1 MERIP
6 PHLQTTYQEY
16 PWLNYHPETVT
27 TYLPPDYYDTLL
39 KKYTFGGKL
48 DLDYFQDYFSRHFQ
62 PGQEDVLELGFGSGR
77 ATDLLLDSNIGFRSL
92 DLVDLS
98 KDMVTRGR
106 EKYEDVPGVA
116 VFESD
121 ILDYLQSTTRS
132 YNAVF
137 SLWGFSYSVH
147 HHMNEIGIRNGAK
160 LADSVITKFITQNLK
175 GDGSMFIVHPDI
187 LSDEQK
193 ILKDLRQ
200 PTISKT
206 KDKQSSSKRVLD
218 STLDRLEKLGLVTA
232 DCIQLKGDPIRYSN
246 TDEALEI
253 FLNFHMHGYLNRSR
267 RLLRSIDLL
276 KSKFAEYQRGDEV
289 LISPGCFI
297 YEVTALT

>member
-1 MERIP
+1 MEKVP
-6 PHLQTTYQEY
+6 SQLQAIYQEY

-39 KKYTFGGKL
+39 KRYTFGGRL
-48 DLDYFQDYFSRHFQ
+48 DLDYFQDYLGRRLQ
-62 PGQEDVLELGFGSGR
+62 PKQEDVLELGFGSGR
-77 ATDLLLDSNIGFRSL
+77 ATDLLVGSGIEFHSL

-98 KDMVTRGR
+98 TDMVARGR
-106 EKYEDVPGVA
+106 EKYQHIPGVSI
-116 VFESD
+116 FESD
-121 ILDYLQSTTRS
+121 ILDYFQSTTRS
-132 YNAVF
+132 YSAVF

-147 HHMNEIGIRNGAK
+147 HHMNEIGIRDGAK
-160 LADSVITKFITQNLK
+160 LADSVITKFITQNLRR
-175 GDGSMFIVHPDI
+175 GGSMFIVHPDI
-187 LSDEQK
+187 LSDEQR

-218 STLDRLEKLGLVTA
+218 STLDRLEELGLVTA
-232 DCIQLKGDPIRYSN
+232 DCTQLKGDPIRYSN

-267 RLLRSIDLL
+267 RLPKAIDLL
-276 KSKFAEYQRGDEV
+276 KSQFAQYQEGDEV

-297 YEVTALT
+297 YEVTRS